1 MMSFLVAFLACAGT
15 LSAALALY
23 YWHLGDQN
31 ILFDI
36 DAVQD
41 LLVQHDPER
50 NEIIC
55 RCSLPLTNRGEQQ
68 GMVNNVFCQPV
79 YCGKIMKG
87 MEIKSQIN
95 VVKDKAR
102 ENGYWESLIVKKN
115 AHFMTQLE
123 VRIRHNS
130 VDIPTLIRQVP
141 RLTIVIY
148 YQIVGRKGI
157 QWKLAELPLPLKEAQ
172 LPAELKQKK
181 VVE

>member
-1 MMSFLVAFLACAGT
+1 MSFLVALLACAGT

-23 YWHLGDQN
+23 YWQLGNQN
-31 ILFDI
+31 IIFDV

-41 LLVQHDPER
+41 LVVQYDSEK

-55 RCSLPLTNRGEQQ
+55 RCSIPLTNRGEQQ

-87 MEIKSQIN
+87 MEIKSHIS
-95 VVKDKAR
+95 VVKEQER
-102 ENGYWESLIVKKN
+102 ENGYWESLIVKKD
-115 AHFMTQLE
+115 ACFMTKLE

-148 YQIVGRKGI
+148 YQVVGRKGI

-172 LPAELKQKK
+172 VPAKIKEEK